1 MQGISVLEGNMNNL
15 SILSNTLR
23 IFGLAFIFIIP
34 IMKLDLFG
42 GWVWSPAQWEYE
54 LMIQGIYMTLGIM
67 MIISAKNPVRN
78 SMFIWFVVWS
88 SVVHAVI
95 MAYQAA
101 IAADEMGHFIGDI
114 PVLIILALLLGY
126 SLKKA
131 EEGID
136 LDTPTC

>member
-1 MQGISVLEGNMNNL
+1 MNNL

-23 IFGLAFIFIIP
+23 IFGLAFVFIIP

-42 GWVWSPAQWEYE
+42 GWAWSPAQWEYE

-67 MIISAKNPVRN
+67 MIISAKNPVKN

-114 PVLIILALLLGY
+114 PILIIVALLLGY

-136 LDTPTC
+136 LDTPTS

>member
-1 MQGISVLEGNMNNL
+1 MNNL

-42 GWVWSPAQWEYE
+42 GWAWSPAQWEYE

-101 IAADEMGHFIGDI
+101 IAADEMGHFVGDI

>member
-1 MQGISVLEGNMNNL
+1 MNNL

-42 GWVWSPAQWEYE
+42 GWAWSPAQWEYE

-67 MIISAKNPVRN
+67 MIISAKNPVKN

>member
-1 MQGISVLEGNMNNL
+1 MNNL
-15 SILSNTLR
+15 SMLSNTLR

-42 GWVWSPAQWEYE
+42 GWAWSPAQWEYE
-54 LMIQGIYMTLGIM
+54 LMIQCIYMTLGIM
-67 MIISAKNPVRN
+67 MIISAKNPLKN

-88 SVVHAVI
+88 SVVHGVI

-131 EEGID
+131 EEGIEM
-136 LDTPTC
+136 DTPLTDGEA

>member
-1 MQGISVLEGNMNNL
+1 MSFLEGNMNNL

-23 IFGLAFIFIIP
+23 IFGLAFVFIIP

-42 GWVWSPAQWEYE
+42 GWAWSPAQWEYE

-67 MIISAKNPVRN
+67 MIISAKNPVKN

-101 IAADEMGHFIGDI
+101 IAADEMGHFVGDI
-114 PVLIILALLLGY
+114 PVLIILALLLGH

-136 LDTPTC
+136 LDTPTNL

>member
-1 MQGISVLEGNMNNL
+1 MNHL

-42 GWVWSPAQWEYE
+42 GWAWSPAQWEYE

-136 LDTPTC
+136 LDTPTCDGEA

>member
-1 MQGISVLEGNMNNL
+1 MNNL
-15 SILSNTLR
+15 SMLINTLR

-42 GWVWSPAQWEYE
+42 GWAWSPAQWEYE

>member
-1 MQGISVLEGNMNNL
+1 MNNL

-42 GWVWSPAQWEYE
+42 GWAWSPAQWEYE

-101 IAADEMGHFIGDI
+101 IAADEMGHFVGDI

-136 LDTPTC
+136 QDIPTN

>member
-1 MQGISVLEGNMNNL
+1 MNNL

-23 IFGLAFIFIIP
+23 IFGLAFLFIIP

-42 GWVWSPAQWEYE
+42 GWAWSPAQWEYE

-67 MIISAKNPVRN
+67 MIISAKNPLKN

-88 SVVHAVI
+88 SVVHGVI

-114 PVLIILALLLGY
+114 PVLIILAMLLGY

-131 EEGID
+131 EEDIY
-136 LDTPTC
+136 LDTPAS

>member
-1 MQGISVLEGNMNNL
+1 MNNL

-42 GWVWSPAQWEYE
+42 GWAWSPGQWEYE

>member
-1 MQGISVLEGNMNNL
+1 MNNL

-42 GWVWSPAQWEYE
+42 GWAWSPAQWEYE

-67 MIISAKNPVRN
+67 MIISAKNPAKN

-101 IAADEMGHFIGDI
+101 ISADEMGHFIGDI
-114 PVLIILALLLGY
+114 PVLIILALLLGFN
-126 SLKKA
+126 LKKA
-131 EEGID
+131 EDGID
-136 LDTPTC
+136 LDTHTN

>member
-1 MQGISVLEGNMNNL
+1 
-15 SILSNTLR
+15 
-23 IFGLAFIFIIP
+23 
-34 IMKLDLFG
+34 
-42 GWVWSPAQWEYE
+42 
-54 LMIQGIYMTLGIM
+54 M
-67 MIISAKNPVRN
+67 MIISAKNPVKN

-114 PVLIILALLLGY
+114 PALIILALLLGY

-136 LDTPTC
+136 LDTPLADTGAKG

>member
-1 MQGISVLEGNMNNL
+1 MNNL

-23 IFGLAFIFIIP
+23 IFGLAFVFIIP

-42 GWVWSPAQWEYE
+42 GWAWSPAQWEYE

-136 LDTPTC
+136 LDTPTS

>member
-1 MQGISVLEGNMNNL
+1 MNNL

-42 GWVWSPAQWEYE
+42 GWAWSPAQWEYE

-136 LDTPTC
+136 LETPTN

>member
-1 MQGISVLEGNMNNL
+1 MNNL

-42 GWVWSPAQWEYE
+42 GWAWSPAQWEYE

-136 LDTPTC
+136 LDTPTN

>member
-1 MQGISVLEGNMNNL
+1 MNNL
-15 SILSNTLR
+15 SMLSNTLR

-42 GWVWSPAQWEYE
+42 GWAWSPAQWEYE

-101 IAADEMGHFIGDI
+101 IAADEMGHFVGDI

-131 EEGID
+131 EKGID
-136 LDTPTC
+136 LDTPTN

>member
-1 MQGISVLEGNMNNL
+1 MNNL

-42 GWVWSPAQWEYE
+42 GWAWSPAQWEYE

-136 LDTPTC
+136 QDTPTNR

>member
-1 MQGISVLEGNMNNL
+1 MNNL
-15 SILSNTLR
+15 SMLSNTLR
-23 IFGLAFIFIIP
+23 VFGLAFVFITP

-42 GWVWSPAQWEYE
+42 GWAWSPSQWEYE

-67 MIISAKNPVRN
+67 MIISAKNPVKN

-88 SVVHAVI
+88 SVVHAGI
-95 MAYQAA
+95 MTYQAA
-101 IAADEMGHFIGDI
+101 IATDEMGHFLGDI
-114 PVLIILALLLGY
+114 PVLIILALVLGY
-126 SLKKA
+126 SLIKA

>member
-1 MQGISVLEGNMNNL
+1 MQGISFLEGNMNNL

-42 GWVWSPAQWEYE
+42 GWAWSPAQWEYE

-136 LDTPTC
+136 LDTPNC

>member
-1 MQGISVLEGNMNNL
+1 MNNL

-42 GWVWSPAQWEYE
+42 GWAWSPAQWEYE

-131 EEGID
+131 EEGVD

>member
-1 MQGISVLEGNMNNL
+1 MNNL

-42 GWVWSPAQWEYE
+42 GWAWSPAQWEYE

-88 SVVHAVI
+88 SVVHALI

>member
-1 MQGISVLEGNMNNL
+1 MNNL

-23 IFGLAFIFIIP
+23 IFGLAFVFIIP

-42 GWVWSPAQWEYE
+42 GWAWSPAQWEYE
-54 LMIQGIYMTLGIM
+54 LMIQGIYMTLGTM
-67 MIISAKNPVRN
+67 MIISAKNPVKN

-136 LDTPTC
+136 LDTPLADTGAKV

>member
-1 MQGISVLEGNMNNL
+1 MNNL

-23 IFGLAFIFIIP
+23 VFGLAFIFIIP

-42 GWVWSPAQWEYE
+42 GWAWSPAQWEYE

-67 MIISAKNPVRN
+67 MIISAKNPVKN

>member
-1 MQGISVLEGNMNNL
+1 MNNL

-42 GWVWSPAQWEYE
+42 GWAWSPAQWEYE

-136 LDTPTC
+136 LDTHTY

>member
-1 MQGISVLEGNMNNL
+1 MNNL
-15 SILSNTLR
+15 SMLSNTLR

-42 GWVWSPAQWEYE
+42 GWAWSPAQWEYE

-67 MIISAKNPVRN
+67 MIISAKNPVKN

-101 IAADEMGHFIGDI
+101 IAADEMGHFVGDI
-114 PVLIILALLLGY
+114 PVLFILALLLGY

-136 LDTPTC
+136 QDTPH

>member
-1 MQGISVLEGNMNNL
+1 MNNL

-42 GWVWSPAQWEYE
+42 GWAWSPAQWEYE

-67 MIISAKNPVRN
+67 MIISAKNPVKN

-131 EEGID
+131 EEGVD

>member
-1 MQGISVLEGNMNNL
+1 MNNL

-23 IFGLAFIFIIP
+23 IFGLAFVFIIP

-42 GWVWSPAQWEYE
+42 GWAWSPAQWEYE

>member
-1 MQGISVLEGNMNNL
+1 MSNL

-42 GWVWSPAQWEYE
+42 GWAWSPAQWEYE

-136 LDTPTC
+136 LDTPTCDREA

>member
-1 MQGISVLEGNMNNL
+1 MNNL

-23 IFGLAFIFIIP
+23 IFGLAFLFIIP

-42 GWVWSPAQWEYE
+42 GWAWSPAQWEYE

-67 MIISAKNPVRN
+67 MIISAKNPVKN

-101 IAADEMGHFIGDI
+101 IAADEMGHFVGDI

-136 LDTPTC
+136 LDTPN

>member
-1 MQGISVLEGNMNNL
+1 MNNL

-23 IFGLAFIFIIP
+23 IFGLAFVFIIP

-42 GWVWSPAQWEYE
+42 GWAWSPAQWEYE

-67 MIISAKNPVRN
+67 MIISAKNPVKN

-101 IAADEMGHFIGDI
+101 IAADQMGHFIGDI

-136 LDTPTC
+136 LDTPTS

>member
-1 MQGISVLEGNMNNL
+1 MNNL

-42 GWVWSPAQWEYE
+42 GWAWSPAQWEYE

-67 MIISAKNPVRN
+67 MIISAKNPVKN

-101 IAADEMGHFIGDI
+101 IAVDEMGHFIGDI
-114 PVLIILALLLGY
+114 PVLIILAMLLGY

-136 LDTPTC
+136 LDTPLTDREA

>member
-1 MQGISVLEGNMNNL
+1 MNNL

-42 GWVWSPAQWEYE
+42 GWAWSPAQWEYE

-136 LDTPTC
+136 LDTSTC

>member
-1 MQGISVLEGNMNNL
+1 MNNL

-42 GWVWSPAQWEYE
+42 GWAWSPAQWEYE

-131 EEGID
+131 EEGVD
-136 LDTPTC
+136 LDIPTY

>member
-1 MQGISVLEGNMNNL
+1 MNNL

-42 GWVWSPAQWEYE
+42 GWAWSPAQWEYE

-67 MIISAKNPVRN
+67 MIISAKNPVKN

-101 IAADEMGHFIGDI
+101 IAADEMGHFVGDI
-114 PVLIILALLLGY
+114 PVLIILALLLGFC
-126 SLKKA
+126 LKKA
-131 EEGID
+131 EDGID
-136 LDTPTC
+136 LDTQTN

>member
-1 MQGISVLEGNMNNL
+1 MNNL
-15 SILSNTLR
+15 SILINTLR

-42 GWVWSPAQWEYE
+42 GWAWSPAQWEYE

-67 MIISAKNPVRN
+67 MIISAKNPVKN

-101 IAADEMGHFIGDI
+101 IAADEMGHFVGDI
-114 PVLIILALLLGY
+114 PVLIILALLLGFC
-126 SLKKA
+126 LKKA
-131 EEGID
+131 EDGID
-136 LDTPTC
+136 LDTQTN

>member
-1 MQGISVLEGNMNNL
+1 MSFLEGNMNNL

-23 IFGLAFIFIIP
+23 IFGLAFVFIIP

-42 GWVWSPAQWEYE
+42 GWAWSPAQWEYE
-54 LMIQGIYMTLGIM
+54 LMIQGIYMTLGTM
-67 MIISAKNPVRN
+67 MIISAKNPVKN

-136 LDTPTC
+136 LDTPTS

>member
-1 MQGISVLEGNMNNL
+1 MNNL

-23 IFGLAFIFIIP
+23 IFGLAFVFIVP

-42 GWVWSPAQWEYE
+42 GWAWSPAQWEYE